1 MPSYDY
7 LCQKCGHRFEAFQKM
22 SDKLW
27 TKCPECS
34 GQIKRL
40 IGGGSGL
47 IFKGSGF
54 YITDYKNS
62 SEKAE
67 VKSNADTSLSKV
79 AGTTGEKAAA

>member
-7 LCQKCGHRFEAFQKM
+7 LCQKCRYRFEAFQKM
-22 SDKLW
+22 SDKPL
-27 TKCPECS
+27 TKCPKCS
-34 GQIKRL
+34 GQVKRL

-62 SEKAE
+62 SEKAG
-67 VKSNADTSLSKV
+67 VKSNADTSPSKI